1 MTTKSISYLN
11 SEEAAKVLGVNV
23 STIKR
28 WTDAGKLQCI
38 QTSGGHRKFLMTH
51 LSEFLEKNK
60 KKSSKVNVFPI
71 ENKTDLDIS
80 YYILKGNYK
89 NLIDYTNK
97 KALRGDRNAV
107 QKVLNGLY
115 LGQYELYQIYDQ
127 LMTPVLHRIG
137 SQWQKNQISI
147 IEEHIASQTIRD
159 ALIRLQG
166 IIHLPLKTGVPVLCL
181 NLSKEFHDIALK
193 MVQHILE
200 VRGFQT
206 YFSGQIT
213 PLLDIEQ
220 TFDKIKPQRLYIS
233 STAVIDLE
241 EFEKDT
247 HKILDICSQYD
258 TDSYIGGQGWDA
270 LDINHPA
277 LKQRLYTFEEVYK
290 V

>member
-38 QTSGGHRKFLMTH
+38 QTSGGHRKFLMSH
-51 LSEFLEKNK
+51 LSEFLERNK
-60 KKSSKVNVFPI
+60 KKASKVNVFPI
-71 ENKTDLDIS
+71 ENKSDLDIS

-89 NLIDYTNK
+89 NLINHMYK
-97 KALRGDRNAV
+97 RSIAGDRNAV

-115 LGQYELYQIYDQ
+115 LGQYELYNIYDE
-127 LMTPVLHRIG
+127 LITPVLHRIG
-137 SQWQKNQISI
+137 SQWQKNQISV

-166 IIHLPLKTGVPVLCL
+166 IIHLPRNKNVPVICL
-181 NLSKEFHDIALK
+181 NLTREFHDIALK

-206 YFSGQIT
+206 FFSGQIT

-220 TFDKIKPQRLYIS
+220 TFDKIKPRRLYIS
-233 STAVIDLE
+233 STIVTNLE
-241 EFEKDT
+241 EFERDA
-247 HKILDICSQYD
+247 HKIFDICSHYG
-258 TDSYIGGQGWDA
+258 TDAYIGGQGWDA
-270 LDINHPA
+270 LEIKHPA
-277 LKQRLYTFEEVYK
+277 LKQRLYTFEEVYT